1 MHERQYFLDAA
12 WDCVELGICALL
24 DSWSVWVGVPVV
36 KGQILATVVL
46 VKASIDIEAPAAG
59 HLSAIHVKA
68 EESFAAGKV
77 FADFQPVTP
86 CGNFGE

>member
-1 MHERQYFLDAA
+1 MSEIILLDAA
-12 WDCVELGICALL
+12 WDGVATGVEALL
-24 DSWSVWVGVPVV
+24 DSWAVGVDVPVV

-68 EESFAAGKV
+68 EESFATGKV
-77 FADFQPVTP
+77 LADFQPD
-86 CGNFGE
+86 